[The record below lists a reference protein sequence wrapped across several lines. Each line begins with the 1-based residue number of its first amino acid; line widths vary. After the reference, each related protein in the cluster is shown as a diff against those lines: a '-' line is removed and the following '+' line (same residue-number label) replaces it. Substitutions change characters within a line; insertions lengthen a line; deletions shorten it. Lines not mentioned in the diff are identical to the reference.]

1 MRMTGTVTSR
11 LRLVDSGN
19 LFFVLVLV
27 LAPALPLLSLSSL
40 LLSVLFFCPVCWSQV
55 AAQLSCTA
63 MINWFHPPTLCF
75 DG

>member
-40 LLSVLFFCPVCWSQV
+40 LFSSLSFFFVLSVGAKWLR
-55 AAQLSCTA
+55 
-63 MINWFHPPTLCF
+63 N
-75 DG
+75 